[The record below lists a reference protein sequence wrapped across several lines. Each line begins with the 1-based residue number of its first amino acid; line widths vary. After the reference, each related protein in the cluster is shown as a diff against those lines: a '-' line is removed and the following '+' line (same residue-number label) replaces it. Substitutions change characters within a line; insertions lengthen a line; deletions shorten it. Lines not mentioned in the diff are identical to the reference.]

1 MPKLG
6 LGAGIG
12 RAIVH
17 TPGIV
22 TDSLVMK
29 HMYPA
34 GAVQPL
40 SDGACYFA
48 GNKDHILLNGG
59 TSDLTF
65 SIHDANHSFAF
76 WAKRNATDTLHAV
89 FGQTPTG
96 AQHIRFTTDGKMEI
110 ESDTGGNNASGTFH
124 TNDTQW
130 HHYAVVISGGNGTVS
145 MYQDGGSIT
154 MTDGDAMTNDI
165 TFRYI
170 GAQGTNG
177 TDREMNGY
185 LCNIGIWSGAL
196 TSAQVK
202 SIMWKQYADL
212 TDDDKDAGGTES
224 SNLVS
229 WWNLDVDANDSHG
242 SNNGTLDE

>member
-1 MPKLG
+1 MSLG
-6 LGAGIG
+6 LGGNLTSSGLI
-12 RAIVH
+12 

-40 SDGACYFA
+40 SDGACYFD
-48 GNKDHILLNGG
+48 GTNDHILLNGG

-76 WAKRNATDTLHAV
+76 WAKRNATEALHAV
-89 FGQTPTG
+89 LGKTSTG
-96 AQHIRFTTDGKMEI
+96 AEHIRFTTDGKIEI
-110 ESDTGGNNASGTFH
+110 ESNTGGNNASGTLH

-145 MYQDGGSIT
+145 MYQDGVSLT
-154 MTDGDAMTNDI
+154 MTDSDAMTNDI

-202 SIMWKQYADL
+202 SIMFKQYANL
-212 TDDDKDAGGTES
+212 TNSEKS
-224 SNLVS
+224 SLVS
-229 WWNLDVDANDSHG
+229 WWNLDTDANDSHG